1 MKFAPTLAAVLFATL
16 AGSAAAQVYTPRID
30 AREAEQQA
38 RIVNGV
44 RSGSLTPAEAASAQA
59 GLNRVRAYEAFAERD
74 GVLTTAERRHLIAME
89 NRESH
94 RIWALKHN
102 GRNI

>member
-1 MKFAPTLAAVLFATL
+1 MRVSTTVFAVLFTAL

-30 AREAEQQA
+30 AREAQQQA
-38 RIVNGV
+38 RINDGV
-44 RSGSLTPAEAASAQA
+44 RSGSLTAAEAASAQA

-74 GVLTTAERRHLIAME
+74 GVLTAAERRHLVAME
-89 NRESH
+89 NRESQ

-102 GRNI
+102 PRHL